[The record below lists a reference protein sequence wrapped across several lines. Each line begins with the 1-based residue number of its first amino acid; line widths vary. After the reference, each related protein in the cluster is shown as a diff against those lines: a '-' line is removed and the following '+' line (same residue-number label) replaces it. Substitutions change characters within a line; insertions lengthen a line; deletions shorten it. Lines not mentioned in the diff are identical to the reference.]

1 MMRLDTV
8 NDLLFK
14 FLGLVALELSIE
26 RANWACDHDFN
37 QRMQITLL
45 EGRDACDIKLTKP
58 IKFQYGRADCKPD
71 PTFEF
76 PYITNEHEEH
86 PKLNDGIHVIDL
98 MKRDFG
104 MTAKHFIALSG
115 VHR

>member
-1 MMRLDTV
+1 MLCYSI
-8 NDLLFK
+8 